1 MLKKIFFPIVFLLLF
16 LVLSSKAHAAGEFAS
31 SYDVSYEVDTSG
43 LTQVTE
49 QITVKNLTDQY
60 YASSFTLN
68 IGATQIS
75 DVSASD
81 SQGPLSVEV
90 TQENTKTR
98 ITVNLS
104 QQITGI
110 GKQYPW
116 TLKFK
121 SKDFTEHIGRVWQVS
136 VPKIVS
142 TESLD
147 NYNLTLSVPVSFD
160 DPSSILPEPQASSE
174 AGGRL
179 IYSFTKEQLLES
191 GILANF
197 GTQQLFNFE
206 LTFQLENY
214 GLLPAVVRIPLP
226 PDTAYQQV
234 LIESIDP
241 RPETV
246 TADIDGN
253 FLAHFRL
260 GRRSKQQ
267 VKVTGLAKL
276 YLNKRFKASPLTKA
290 EEERFTFEQKYWE
303 KNTTQ
308 IRTKASELLKDHQK
322 TSNQDKARIIN
333 QYVSNFLEY
342 DRERLEKQDFNR
354 LGALAVLTHPQQA
367 LCSEFTD
374 LFITLARAADIPARM
389 LVGYAFTS
397 NRLLRPSSLSNSVLH
412 AWPEY
417 YDTGLGWVMT
427 DPTWQNTTG
436 GVDYFS
442 KFDLNHFVLAI
453 RGSSSSEPLVPDQ
466 VSVELSQ
473 ADFKPRQDL
482 QIALMADDEI
492 FAGFPSQVKVV
503 VNNNGSSSYPA
514 TQFSLSSSKIEV
526 VGNTTFTTPLIP
538 PFGRLEYK
546 FDLRTNWLWQSFD
559 DVLKLTTGDQ
569 SVDKKISVKPFL
581 ALKFFSQ
588 LVVIIITIMVAIYL
602 LVLILHL
609 KWKLPPSK
617 TSR

>member
-16 LVLSSKAHAAGEFAS
+16 LVLPSKTYAAGEFAS
-31 SYDVSYEVDTSG
+31 SYDVSYEVDISG
-43 LTQVTE
+43 LTQVAE
-49 QITVKNLTDQY
+49 QITLKNLTDQY
-60 YASSFTLN
+60 YASSFTLT

-90 TQENTKTR
+90 AQENTKTR

-104 QQITGI
+104 QQITGL

-121 SKDFTEHIGRVWQVS
+121 SKDFTEHIGQVWQVL
-136 VPKIVS
+136 VPKIAS

-147 NYNLTLSVPVSFD
+147 NYNLILSVPVSFG
-160 DPSSILPEPQASSE
+160 DPSSILPEPQVSSE

-179 IYSFTKEQLLES
+179 IYSFTKEQLLET

-246 TADIDGN
+246 TSDIDGN

-267 VKVTGLAKL
+267 VKVTGLTKL
-276 YLNKRFKASPLTKA
+276 YLNKRFKASPLTQA
-290 EEERFTFEQKYWE
+290 EEERFTSEQKYWE

-308 IRTKASELLKDHQK
+308 IRTKASELLKDQQK
-322 TSNQDKARIIN
+322 TPNQDKARIIN
-333 QYVSNFLEY
+333 KYVSNFLEY
-342 DRERLEKQDFNR
+342 DRERLAKQDFNR

-397 NRLLRPSSLSNSVLH
+397 NPLLRPLSLGDSVLH

-482 QIALMADDEI
+482 QIALMADEEI

-514 TQFSLSSSKIEV
+514 TQFNLSSSKIEI

-538 PFGRLEYK
+538 PFGRLEYE

-588 LVVIIITIMVAIYL
+588 LVVVIIAIMVAIYL